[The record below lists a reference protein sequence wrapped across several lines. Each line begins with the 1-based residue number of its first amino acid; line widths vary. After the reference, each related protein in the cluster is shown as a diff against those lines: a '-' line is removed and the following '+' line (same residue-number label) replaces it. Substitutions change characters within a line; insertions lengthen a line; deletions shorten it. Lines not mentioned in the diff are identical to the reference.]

1 MLMKKILVYRAHGA
15 PANIETDEEPIEDT
29 LNLMFKR
36 KGRVIAK
43 FRWAHIHGWE
53 EDLSKNSVPRKVGR
67 PPKAAADKK

>member
-1 MLMKKILVYRAHGA
+1 MKKILVYREHGT

-29 LNLMFKR
+29 LNLIFKR

-53 EDLSKNSVPRKVGR
+53 EDLTKNKAKP
-67 PPKAAADKK
+67 AAAKK